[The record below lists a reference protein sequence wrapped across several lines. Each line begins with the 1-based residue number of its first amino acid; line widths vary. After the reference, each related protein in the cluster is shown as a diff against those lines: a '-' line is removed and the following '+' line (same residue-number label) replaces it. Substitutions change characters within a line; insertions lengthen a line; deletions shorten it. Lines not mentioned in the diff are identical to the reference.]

1 MNFNQLED
9 EFLSLSIKFLFVNS
23 DIGNNSELNVLLNNL
38 NSLDYKS
45 QQIQNTK
52 SILRLIESF
61 SKIPPNNENIV
72 LKTCCLIKQI
82 ILKQKILLPED
93 LSKSVVKWIL
103 SCMEITFS
111 CEALDVLTLL
121 LKKNSS
127 AVEQHGEQLL
137 TENGFLINLLGKNP
151 TTKIKSIDNTP
162 QEIYYSVL
170 CCIETLLSHLDNLET
185 HFDLDYDELN
195 IVGKS
200 ILAFVYGLN
209 NSFVEIDFIN
219 IITTSLNSLR
229 FICQHNSEW
238 TSINIGELLG
248 ITKCF
253 VMFSL
258 TDVVYQQPLKVMSSQ
273 QTVFEPVSSGP
284 NKRVNGK
291 VMKAKKTKSG
301 KGKKVENKSN
311 AEASNIYRRPYTEH
325 SEPSSVFPSV
335 MQHYRTSDSDF
346 SDNEHNRESV
356 SLHKQ
361 SKLRQSSLSLVAA
374 IALTVEKRI
383 IFGYW
388 HSLFPFDDSIGTISL
403 LNSVLKDSSP
413 RCKILALQAVILL
426 LKNSKPFLMQAENK
440 EKIQSSFTPFS
451 VTLGNMICSMYDKL
465 TQSLIKEGDL
475 TVLTQILKC
484 LSVFIQVTP
493 FHRLKGGIVTGFIK
507 YVRILICHKDP
518 TIKVAAL
525 SAMGNLISINEI
537 TPEIYELVEIP
548 KSTIEFSRKKIDE
561 GILKIAAR
569 SKEFEDE
576 EEEEV
581 DEIEEIEENVN
592 PVELSDKQSVN
603 MSWLLEIVFENLMT
617 VRGAARAPFPAT
629 AVKVESLQ
637 VLSAMTTNYL
647 LLKDHLSL
655 ISKAICNALSDSVS
669 DVRMYASRTL
679 DSIGNSINNYLSQDD
694 VKQSDLEMSIAFWME
709 ILPSVVEIIQDTENQ
724 TPLLRASLS
733 DALANIGVHVFEKM
747 DHQKHILLIS
757 MLTGCGYDENISVRA
772 SAIRALAVYVVFP
785 SLREDLCYI
794 ENTTESILR
803 IIRDPNVLIRI
814 KTSWAL
820 GNIVDALLMN
830 KLLLLLLLN
839 CNIVILMIIIRFR
852 SNGSVG
858 SINEKVLK
866 KILEASLEATAD
878 NDKVKVNCVRTI
890 GNLMALLRR
899 EHFED
904 KSWCVLFDKSINSL
918 HSNLLQNGVNSKVKW
933 NICYAMGVL
942 MRNPVV
948 FEEICEMKWQSIV
961 FKDLCAVIKCSP
973 NFKVRTNACVAITAP
988 SNRKNYEI
996 HFMEIWSSLLMA
1008 LEQSNNIT
1016 DFQEY
1021 KHRDNLQDQLCF
1033 AICHFMKL
1041 MTPDDCIA
1049 MKNELFPLIDVT
1061 KQNWTRVLNR
1071 QLPEFQDLLCSS
1083 CANIKN
1089 VKENCRNV
1097 DQKNATQFLFD
1108 VFYESIENEF

>member
-1 MNFNQLED
+1 M
-9 EFLSLSIKFLFVNS
+9 
-23 DIGNNSELNVLLNNL
+23 
-38 NSLDYKS
+38 
-45 QQIQNTK
+45 
-52 SILRLIESF
+52 
-61 SKIPPNNENIV
+61 
-72 LKTCCLIKQI
+72 
-82 ILKQKILLPED
+82 
-93 LSKSVVKWIL
+93 
-103 SCMEITFS
+103 
-111 CEALDVLTLL
+111 
-121 LKKNSS
+121 
-127 AVEQHGEQLL
+127 
-137 TENGFLINLLGKNP
+137 
-151 TTKIKSIDNTP
+151 
-162 QEIYYSVL
+162 
-170 CCIETLLSHLDNLET
+170 DNLET
-185 HFDLDYDELN
+185 NFDLEDDELN

-200 ILAFVYGLN
+200 ILTFVYGLN

-219 IITTSLNSLR
+219 IITTSLNALR
-229 FICQHNSEW
+229 FICQHSSEW
-238 TSINIGELLG
+238 TSMNIGELLG

-291 VMKAKKTKSG
+291 VMKAKKSKSG

-311 AEASNIYRRPYTEH
+311 AEASNIFRRPYTEH

-388 HSLFPFDDSIGTISL
+388 HSLFPFDDSAGTISL
-403 LNSVLKDSSP
+403 LNCVLKDSSP

-440 EKIQSSFTPFS
+440 EKVQSSFTPFS
-451 VTLGNMICSMYDKL
+451 VTLGNMICSMYEKL
-465 TQSLIKEGDL
+465 TQSLVKEGDL

-493 FHRLKGGIVTGFIK
+493 FHRLKSGIVTGFIK

-561 GILKIAAR
+561 GILKISPR
-569 SKEFEDE
+569 SKVDED
-576 EEEEV
+576 EEEV
-581 DEIEEIEENVN
+581 DEMDEIEEDVIPNK
-592 PVELSDKQSVN
+592 LSDNQSVN
-603 MSWLLEIVFENLMT
+603 MSWLLQTVFENLII
-617 VRGAARAPFPAT
+617 VRGAARVPLTAT

-655 ISKAICNALSDSVS
+655 ISKALCNALSDSMC

-694 VKQSDLEMSIAFWME
+694 VTQSDLEMSITFWME

-757 MLTGCGYDENISVRA
+757 VLTGCGYDENISVRA

-830 KLLLLLLLN
+830 K
-839 CNIVILMIIIRFR
+839 
-852 SNGSVG
+852 
-858 SINEKVLK
+858 
-866 KILEASLEATAD
+866 
-878 NDKVKVNCVRTI
+878 
-890 GNLMALLRR
+890 
-899 EHFED
+899 
-904 KSWCVLFDKSINSL
+904 
-918 HSNLLQNGVNSKVKW
+918 
-933 NICYAMGVL
+933 
-942 MRNPVV
+942 
-948 FEEICEMKWQSIV
+948 
-961 FKDLCAVIKCSP
+961 
-973 NFKVRTNACVAITAP
+973 
-988 SNRKNYEI
+988 
-996 HFMEIWSSLLMA
+996 
-1008 LEQSNNIT
+1008 
-1016 DFQEY
+1016 
-1021 KHRDNLQDQLCF
+1021 
-1033 AICHFMKL
+1033 
-1041 MTPDDCIA
+1041 
-1049 MKNELFPLIDVT
+1049 
-1061 KQNWTRVLNR
+1061 
-1071 QLPEFQDLLCSS
+1071 
-1083 CANIKN
+1083 
-1089 VKENCRNV
+1089 
-1097 DQKNATQFLFD
+1097 
-1108 VFYESIENEF
+1108 

>member
-1 MNFNQLED
+1 M
-9 EFLSLSIKFLFVNS
+9 
-23 DIGNNSELNVLLNNL
+23 
-38 NSLDYKS
+38 
-45 QQIQNTK
+45 
-52 SILRLIESF
+52 
-61 SKIPPNNENIV
+61 
-72 LKTCCLIKQI
+72 
-82 ILKQKILLPED
+82 
-93 LSKSVVKWIL
+93 
-103 SCMEITFS
+103 
-111 CEALDVLTLL
+111 
-121 LKKNSS
+121 
-127 AVEQHGEQLL
+127 
-137 TENGFLINLLGKNP
+137 
-151 TTKIKSIDNTP
+151 
-162 QEIYYSVL
+162 

-185 HFDLDYDELN
+185 NFDLDYDELN

-200 ILAFVYGLN
+200 ILSFVYGLN

-229 FICQHNSEW
+229 FVCQYSSEW

-258 TDVVYQQPLKVMSSQ
+258 TDVIYQQPIKVMSSQ

-301 KGKKVENKSN
+301 KGKKVEIKSN
-311 AEASNIYRRPYTEH
+311 AEASSIYRRPYTEN
-325 SEPSSVFPSV
+325 SEALSVFPSV

-388 HSLFPFDDSIGTISL
+388 HSLFPSDDSIGTISL
-403 LNSVLKDSSP
+403 LNCVLKDSSP

-451 VTLGNMICSMYDKL
+451 VTLGNMICSMYGKI

-493 FHRLKGGIVTGFIK
+493 FHRLKSGIVTGFIK

-561 GILKIAAR
+561 GIMKIAAR
-569 SKEFEDE
+569 SKEDED
-576 EEEEV
+576 EEEV
-581 DEIEEIEENVN
+581 DEMEVIEENVN
-592 PVELSDKQSVN
+592 TDELSENQSVN
-603 MSWLLEIVFENLMT
+603 MSWLLETVFENLIT
-617 VRGAARAPFPAT
+617 VRDVARAPFPAT

-647 LLKDHLSL
+647 LLKDHLPI
-655 ISKAICNALSDSVS
+655 ISKALINALSDSVS
-669 DVRMYASRTL
+669 DVRMYASRSM

-694 VKQSDLEMSIAFWME
+694 VKQTDLEMSITFWME

-724 TPLLRASLS
+724 SPLLRASLS

-757 MLTGCGYDENISVRA
+757 VLTGCGYDENISVRA

-830 KLLLLLLLN
+830 KYLN
-839 CNIVILMIIIRFR
+839 L
-852 SNGSVG
+852 
-858 SINEKVLK
+858 
-866 KILEASLEATAD
+866 
-878 NDKVKVNCVRTI
+878 
-890 GNLMALLRR
+890 
-899 EHFED
+899 
-904 KSWCVLFDKSINSL
+904 NSL
-918 HSNLLQNGVNSKVKW
+918 
-933 NICYAMGVL
+933 
-942 MRNPVV
+942 
-948 FEEICEMKWQSIV
+948 
-961 FKDLCAVIKCSP
+961 KC
-973 NFKVRTNACVAITAP
+973 FITNV
-988 SNRKNYEI
+988 Y
-996 HFMEIWSSLLMA
+996 
-1008 LEQSNNIT
+1008 
-1016 DFQEY
+1016 
-1021 KHRDNLQDQLCF
+1021 
-1033 AICHFMKL
+1033 
-1041 MTPDDCIA
+1041 
-1049 MKNELFPLIDVT
+1049 
-1061 KQNWTRVLNR
+1061 
-1071 QLPEFQDLLCSS
+1071 
-1083 CANIKN
+1083 
-1089 VKENCRNV
+1089 
-1097 DQKNATQFLFD
+1097 
-1108 VFYESIENEF
+1108 

>member
-1 MNFNQLED
+1 M
-9 EFLSLSIKFLFVNS
+9 
-23 DIGNNSELNVLLNNL
+23 
-38 NSLDYKS
+38 
-45 QQIQNTK
+45 
-52 SILRLIESF
+52 
-61 SKIPPNNENIV
+61 
-72 LKTCCLIKQI
+72 
-82 ILKQKILLPED
+82 
-93 LSKSVVKWIL
+93 
-103 SCMEITFS
+103 
-111 CEALDVLTLL
+111 
-121 LKKNSS
+121 
-127 AVEQHGEQLL
+127 
-137 TENGFLINLLGKNP
+137 
-151 TTKIKSIDNTP
+151 
-162 QEIYYSVL
+162 

-185 HFDLDYDELN
+185 NFDLDYDELN

-200 ILAFVYGLN
+200 ILSFVYGLN

-229 FICQHNSEW
+229 FVCQYSSEW

-258 TDVVYQQPLKVMSSQ
+258 TDVIYQQPIKVMSSQ

-301 KGKKVENKSN
+301 KGKKVEIKSN
-311 AEASNIYRRPYTEH
+311 AEASSIYRRPYTEN
-325 SEPSSVFPSV
+325 SEALSVFPSV

-388 HSLFPFDDSIGTISL
+388 HSLFPSDDSIGTISL
-403 LNSVLKDSSP
+403 LNCVLKDSSP

-451 VTLGNMICSMYDKL
+451 VTLGNMICSMYDKI

-493 FHRLKGGIVTGFIK
+493 FHRLKSGIVTGFIK

-561 GILKIAAR
+561 GIMKIAAR
-569 SKEFEDE
+569 SKEDED
-576 EEEEV
+576 EEEV
-581 DEIEEIEENVN
+581 DEMEVIEENVN
-592 PVELSDKQSVN
+592 TDELSENQSVN
-603 MSWLLEIVFENLMT
+603 MSWLLETVFENLIT
-617 VRGAARAPFPAT
+617 VRDVARAPFPAT

-647 LLKDHLSL
+647 LLKDHLPI
-655 ISKAICNALSDSVS
+655 ISKALINALSDSVS
-669 DVRMYASRTL
+669 DVRMYASRSM

-694 VKQSDLEMSIAFWME
+694 VKQTDLEMSITFWME

-724 TPLLRASLS
+724 SPLLRASLS

-757 MLTGCGYDENISVRA
+757 VLTGCGYDENISVRA

-830 KLLLLLLLN
+830 KYLN
-839 CNIVILMIIIRFR
+839 L
-852 SNGSVG
+852 
-858 SINEKVLK
+858 
-866 KILEASLEATAD
+866 
-878 NDKVKVNCVRTI
+878 
-890 GNLMALLRR
+890 
-899 EHFED
+899 
-904 KSWCVLFDKSINSL
+904 NSL
-918 HSNLLQNGVNSKVKW
+918 
-933 NICYAMGVL
+933 
-942 MRNPVV
+942 
-948 FEEICEMKWQSIV
+948 
-961 FKDLCAVIKCSP
+961 KC
-973 NFKVRTNACVAITAP
+973 FITNV
-988 SNRKNYEI
+988 Y
-996 HFMEIWSSLLMA
+996 
-1008 LEQSNNIT
+1008 
-1016 DFQEY
+1016 
-1021 KHRDNLQDQLCF
+1021 
-1033 AICHFMKL
+1033 
-1041 MTPDDCIA
+1041 
-1049 MKNELFPLIDVT
+1049 
-1061 KQNWTRVLNR
+1061 
-1071 QLPEFQDLLCSS
+1071 
-1083 CANIKN
+1083 
-1089 VKENCRNV
+1089 
-1097 DQKNATQFLFD
+1097 
-1108 VFYESIENEF
+1108 